1 MLKQFNGDM
10 PLAIAAYNAGPNI
23 AAYNAGPN
31 NVKRY
36 NGIPPFVE
44 TNAYVERVQIL
55 LKRYRVKG

>member
-10 PLAIAAYNAGPNI
+10 PLAI